1 MSSTYLL
8 FGENAFRS
16 SGIKRTRGLINR
28 LTIPYVMKGRA
39 NPPII
44 NKTVPKSNPIIYP
57 TPIVDLKN
65 VFT

>member
-1 MSSTYLL
+1 
-8 FGENAFRS
+8 
-16 SGIKRTRGLINR
+16 
-28 LTIPYVMKGRA
+28 MKGRA